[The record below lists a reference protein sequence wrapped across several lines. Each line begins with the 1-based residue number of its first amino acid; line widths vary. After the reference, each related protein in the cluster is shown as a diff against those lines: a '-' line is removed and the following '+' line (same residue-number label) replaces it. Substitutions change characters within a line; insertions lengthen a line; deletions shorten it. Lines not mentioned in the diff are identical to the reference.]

1 MKAHW
6 TDFWNA
12 RTPRERLIL
21 GGGALLLLVLLGY
34 AWLWLPVQRESAQ
47 LRAALPALRAQAQQ
61 VAADRQAVAALRAR
75 PAAAVGG
82 DLAAR
87 VDALAVAGG
96 LRARIEAIVPLDA
109 QRVRVRLPEVAF
121 DDWITWL
128 DTAQKAGVRVEY
140 ARVEASGGASG
151 GAGAVRAEAVLAT
164 GE

>member
-61 VAADRQAVAALRAR
+61 VAADRQTVAALRAR
-75 PAAAVGG
+75 PAAPASG

-87 VDALAVAGG
+87 IEALAVAGG

-121 DDWITWL
+121 DDWIAWL

-140 ARVEASGGASG
+140 AQAEASG

-164 GE
+164 GG